1 MILQDCPLNVA
12 FLHNKAAF
20 DSADRRALWKAPR
33 SRGIPD
39 FLLDLIAAVD
49 ENTGVR
55 VRLRQKFSDRLQ
67 MTSGV
72 RNQPSSASPSIG
84 SYGTC
89 R

>member
-1 MILQDCPLNVA
+1 MILQDRPLNVA

-39 FLLDLIAAVD
+39 ILLDLIAALH

-55 VRLRQKFSDRLQ
+55 VRLR
-67 MTSGV
+67 
-72 RNQPSSASPSIG
+72 
-84 SYGTC
+84 
-89 R
+89 